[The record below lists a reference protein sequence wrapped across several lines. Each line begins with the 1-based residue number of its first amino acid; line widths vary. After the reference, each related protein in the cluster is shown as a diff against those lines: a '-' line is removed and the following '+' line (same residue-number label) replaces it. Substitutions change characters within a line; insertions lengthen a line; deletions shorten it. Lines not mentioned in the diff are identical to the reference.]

1 MGYCEATTDPGDC
14 AHGAKGSWNA
24 TALGIADLAG
34 CAARCARC
42 ARCRYVS
49 YSPLHEDCSWFHAC
63 KTNDLKMR
71 WAGYTYETVAVGGHQ
86 RARTAPSR

>member
-1 MGYCEATTDPGDC
+1 MRDAD
-14 AHGAKGSWNA
+14 GARPRTFIG
-24 TALGIADLAG
+24 
-34 CAARCARC
+34 C